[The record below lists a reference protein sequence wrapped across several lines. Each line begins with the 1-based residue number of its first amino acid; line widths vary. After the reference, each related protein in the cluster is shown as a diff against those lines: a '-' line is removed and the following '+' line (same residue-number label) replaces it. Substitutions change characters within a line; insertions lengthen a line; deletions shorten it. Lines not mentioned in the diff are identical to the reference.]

1 MPARKYG
8 VPSFRFAGYTPGNM
22 GTPFVW
28 DLIRLGLLR
37 MSTRLHSLYHVQK
50 QHMINIRRSP
60 NVQAH
65 SFRLHS
71 LHRE

>member
-1 MPARKYG
+1 
-8 VPSFRFAGYTPGNM
+8 M
-22 GTPFVW
+22 GCRLFVLPDIRLVTW
-28 DLIRLGLLR
+28 GLLLWGDLICLGLLR
-37 MSTRLHSLYHVQK
+37 MMTRLHSLYHVQK